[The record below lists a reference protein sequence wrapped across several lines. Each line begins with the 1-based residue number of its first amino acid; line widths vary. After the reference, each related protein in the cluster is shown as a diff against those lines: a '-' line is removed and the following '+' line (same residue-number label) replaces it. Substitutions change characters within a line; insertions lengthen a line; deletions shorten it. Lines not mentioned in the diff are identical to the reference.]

1 MRKIRCLFI
10 ICFLSIQSNSA
21 QTRQDS
27 ITAFKK
33 VNKWA
38 VVKLTI
44 AYMEDLRNWSSETDK
59 SKLDEKFRDEFE
71 DYKNYKS
78 KYDEYVQ
85 NIDLEKFRNS
95 LKNNWPSTESNVFQ
109 NYKRELLDSI
119 LVYNFENILF
129 VPEKSRKIKRLE
141 AISEIRGKFISIL
154 PKDRQVTKKKE
165 VLVPTSS
172 SRSFNNRP
180 EEISLLNMIVYIVLA
195 VAILLVLFL
204 AFALKKVFKELDYLK
219 RENKK
224 AKILQVNPGSSSKNS
239 QTIENLK
246 RKIQALEKEN
256 TELSNRVILDNRNSK
271 IDNNEKPIED
281 KKSVP
286 LELSIPKNY
295 QSKTKLIYFPSPF
308 ENNRFANE
316 DLSETQVPFSL
327 YVAEIEGNTNRGSIR
342 LIETANLSRALNSP
356 NTFLEPVC
364 NYENAYSSSAK
375 EIKVIAEGY
384 VVLEG
389 EDWVVKTKIK
399 IKFI

>member
-342 LIETANLSRALNSP
+342 LLETANLSRALNSP

-364 NYENAYSSSAK
+364 NYENAYSSSSK